1 MSQKRVTIYVD
12 ESELDAAR
20 KALDEAGCCY
30 LVEVKPDRPKDLPAP
45 SEGEG
50 RPKTWREMAAD
61 ALKATGPKKSS

>member
-1 MSQKRVTIYVD
+1 MSTKIPIYID
-12 ESELDAAR
+12 EGQLEKVR
-20 KALDEAGCCY
+20 KLLDEAGYSY